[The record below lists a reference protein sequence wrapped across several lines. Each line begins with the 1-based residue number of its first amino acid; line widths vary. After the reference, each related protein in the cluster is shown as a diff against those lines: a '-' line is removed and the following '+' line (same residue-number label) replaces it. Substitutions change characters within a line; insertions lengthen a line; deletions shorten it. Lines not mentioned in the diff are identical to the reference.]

1 MKSSIQHV
9 VAIPFDHVKR
19 KICIKDGLST
29 LRSTYSQFVNMVCI
43 YVLHIITL
51 KYINYINKIL
61 FFHT

>member
-19 KICIKDGLST
+19 KICIKDGLSS
-29 LRSTYSQFVNMVCI
+29 LRSTYSQFVNIVCI
-43 YVLHIITL
+43 YVHIITL